1 METLGLLTSTNKYQN
16 LQTMVTPPP
25 PSHLSSLV
33 YLIVGQSWMR
43 LFVFCLF
50 LNLFL
55 NFDSRICHTLLSSW
69 CKIKMSTEISIK
81 YIWRTR
87 KFWGSNNCYHCKHL
101 TSFKKKKRHL
111 FVIRFMRNC
120 SEGWI
125 FLTASFLILQCVT
138 TLFSFTLCTSAL
150 SCLLPLFPPL
160 PTLFVGEIWQLC
172 LFSLVAGSF

>member
-101 TSFKKKKRHL
+101 TSFKKKKAFICHQVYEKL
-111 FVIRFMRNC
+111 FWRMDFPHSFFFDSAMCYHFV
-120 SEGWI
+120 
-125 FLTASFLILQCVT
+125 FLHSVYICPFLSLAFVPTTAHS
-138 TLFSFTLCTSAL
+138 LCRGNLAT
-150 SCLLPLFPPL
+150 LPL
-160 PTLFVGEIWQLC
+160 
-172 LFSLVAGSF
+172 

>member
-16 LQTMVTPPP
+16 LQTMVTPPL

-101 TSFKKKKRHL
+101 TSFKKKKGIYLSSGLWETVLKDGFSSQLLFWFCNVLPLCFPSLCVHL
-111 FVIRFMRNC
+111 P
-120 SEGWI
+120 
-125 FLTASFLILQCVT
+125 FLV
-138 TLFSFTLCTSAL
+138 
-150 SCLLPLFPPL
+150 SCLCSHHCPL
-160 PTLFVGEIWQLC
+160 
-172 LFSLVAGSF
+172 SL